1 MRLLAPAVL
10 LVIGGLVSPASE
22 SEAGPLPNSST
33 PQQSPDLQGASAL
46 NRDSAASPSNGAK
59 QATGQTIAATSGT
72 PPITVPAGTKVTLA
86 LTSPIW
92 AKTAKAGDAVYTAT
106 AFPVAS
112 NGTILIPPGTYVLG
126 QIDAVTKP
134 GWKSPRAQLQIHF
147 RKLIFANGYTF
158 ELVDAPAQAAT
169 ATVHV
174 DVTSRNDVLLDNGAQ
189 FDMVV
194 QIPLAL
200 DTTRIAEAARRS
212 RPLPVGPAPS
222 ASLCRPIP
230 ATPGTSDTVIPGTPG
245 SPGTPDTVIPGVNGM
260 PPTVI
265 PGIPPTQGT
274 PPTIIP
280 GTPGTPAIPCPAR
293 PAVASGLTGPQ
304 IHRKSFQVTSELQ
317 VSGKKLAPGSFEV
330 TWIGKATTVQVDLLQ
345 NGKSVARTPARIVV
359 LPEKSATDKVVTRAN
374 PDGTNSIASLEFA
387 GESFAVV
394 FD

>member
-1 MRLLAPAVL
+1 MRLLAPAVI
-10 LVIGGLVSPASE
+10 LVVGGLVSPASA
-22 SEAGPLPNSST
+22 SEARSLPDSSE
-33 PQQSPDLQGASAL
+33 PQQSPDIQVGSAP
-46 NRDSAASPSNGAK
+46 NRDSAASLPALQVTSQSSVTSTGT
-59 QATGQTIAATSGT
+59 AT
-72 PPITVPAGTKVTLA
+72 ITVPRGTKATLA

-92 AKTAKAGDAVYTAT
+92 AKTAKAGDAVYAAT

-112 NGTILIPPGTYVLG
+112 NGTMLIPPGTYVLG

-134 GWKSPRAQLQIHF
+134 GWKSPRAQFQMHF
-147 RKLIFANGYTF
+147 RKIIFASGYTL
-158 ELVDAPAQAAT
+158 ELADAPAQAAT

-194 QIPLAL
+194 QTPLAL
-200 DTTRIAEAARRS
+200 DATRIAEAVRHS

-230 ATPGTSDTVIPGTPG
+230 ATPGTPDTVIPGTPG

-293 PAVASGLTGPQ
+293 PAVVSGLSGPQ

-345 NGKSVARTPARIVV
+345 NGKSVARTPARIVM
-359 LPEKSATDKVVTRAN
+359 LPEKSAADKVVTRGN
-374 PDGTNSIASLEFA
+374 PDGSNSIASLEFA

>member
-1 MRLLAPAVL
+1 MRLLAPAVI
-10 LVIGGLVSPASE
+10 LVVGGLVSPASA
-22 SEAGPLPNSST
+22 SEARSLPDSSE
-33 PQQSPDLQGASAL
+33 PQQSPDIQVGSAP
-46 NRDSAASPSNGAK
+46 NRDSAASLPALQVTSQSSVTSTGT
-59 QATGQTIAATSGT
+59 AT
-72 PPITVPAGTKVTLA
+72 ITVPRGTKATLA

-92 AKTAKAGDAVYTAT
+92 AKTAKAGDAVYAAT

-112 NGTILIPPGTYVLG
+112 NGTMLIPPGTYVLG

-134 GWKSPRAQLQIHF
+134 GWKSPRAQFQMHF
-147 RKLIFANGYTF
+147 RKIIFASGYTL
-158 ELVDAPAQAAT
+158 ELADAPAQAAT

-194 QIPLAL
+194 QTPLAL
-200 DTTRIAEAARRS
+200 DATRIAEAVRHS

-230 ATPGTSDTVIPGTPG
+230 AT
-245 SPGTPDTVIPGVNGM
+245 PGTPDTVIPGVNGM

-280 GTPGTPAIPCPAR
+280 GTPGTPAIPCPAP
-293 PAVASGLTGPQ
+293 PAVVSGLSGPQ
-304 IHRKSFQVTSELQ
+304 IHRKSFQMANELQ
-317 VSGKKLAPGSFEV
+317 VSGKKVSPGRYEIS
-330 TWIGKATTVQVDLLQ
+330 WIGTTTTIQVDLLQ
-345 NGKSVARTPARIVV
+345 NGKALVHAPARIAM
-359 LPEKSATDKVVTRAN
+359 LSEKSAADKVVTRTN
-374 PDGTNSIASLEFA
+374 PDGSNSIASLEFV
-387 GESFAVV
+387 GESFSVI